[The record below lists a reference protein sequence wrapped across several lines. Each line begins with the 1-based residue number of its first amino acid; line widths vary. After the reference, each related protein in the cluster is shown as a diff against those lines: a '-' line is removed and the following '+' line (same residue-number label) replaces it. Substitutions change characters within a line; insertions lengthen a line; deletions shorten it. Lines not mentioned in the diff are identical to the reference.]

1 MYIFTGF
8 ISEYIR
14 TIGDKLILMALPNK
28 GRISEP
34 INNILEKAGLKM
46 TVQGRSLFAKTVD
59 ENINVMFAR
68 ARDIPEFIADGV
80 ADVGITGYDLIL
92 ERDVENKVEFLLDFN
107 FGKANLVIAAP
118 EDSGINSIGD
128 IKNGMRIATEFPHL
142 TDKYLKSKNLK
153 LEIIELSGA
162 TEIAPFIGVA
172 DLISDLTSTGT
183 TLKLNHLKPID
194 TIVSSTTRL
203 IANKKSLKNPEKQSK
218 INQIVSGIKSVLYA
232 QTKRLIMMN
241 APKDKLN
248 KIKDVIPGMSGP
260 TISEVLSNENMVAIH
275 VVVDEKEVFHIVSKL
290 EELGAKDILVVPIER
305 IL

>member
-1 MYIFTGF
+1 M
-8 ISEYIR
+8 
-14 TIGDKLILMALPNK
+14 IGDILILLALPNK

-34 INNILEKAGLKM
+34 INKILGKAGLKM

-59 ENINVMFAR
+59 KDINVMFAR
-68 ARDIPEFIADGV
+68 ARDIPEFVADGV

-92 ERDVENKVEFLLDFN
+92 ERGVEDRIEFLLDFE

-118 EDSGINSIGD
+118 EDSNINSIDD
-128 IKNGMRIATEFPHL
+128 IKDGMKIATEFPHL
-142 TDKYLKSKNLK
+142 TEKYLKSKNLN

-183 TLKLNHLKPID
+183 TLKLNRLKPIE

-203 IANKKSLKNPEKQSK
+203 IANKDSINNPEKQAK

-241 APKDKLN
+241 APKDKVN
-248 KIKDVIPGMSGP
+248 EIKNIIPGMSGP
-260 TISEVLSNENMVAIH
+260 TISEVLSNDGMVAIH
-275 VVVDEKEVFHIVSKL
+275 VVIDEKEVFHVVAKL

>member
-1 MYIFTGF
+1 M
-8 ISEYIR
+8 
-14 TIGDKLILMALPNK
+14 ILLAIPNK

-34 INNILEKAGLKM
+34 VNKILEKAGLKM
-46 TVQGRSLFAKTVD
+46 TIKGRSLFAKTID

-68 ARDIPEFIADGV
+68 ARDIPEFVADGV
-80 ADVGITGYDLIL
+80 ADLGITGYDLVL
-92 ERDVENKVEFLLDFN
+92 ERGVENRVEFLLDFN

-118 EDSGINSIGD
+118 EDSNISSIQD
-128 IKNGMRIATEFPHL
+128 LKSGMKIATEFPNI
-142 TDKYLKSKNLK
+142 TKKYLESKNLNM
-153 LEIIELSGA
+153 EIIELSGA

-183 TLKLNHLKPID
+183 TLKLNRLKPID

-203 IANKKSLKNPEKQSK
+203 IANRDSIKDPKKQNK

-241 APKDKLN
+241 APKEILED
-248 KIKDVIPGMSGP
+248 IKKVLPGMSGP
-260 TISEVLSNENMVAIH
+260 TISKVLSDDSIVAIH
-275 VVVDEKEVFHIVSKL
+275 AVIDEREVFSTVAKL
-290 EELGAKDILVVPIER
+290 EELGAKDILIIPIER

>member
-1 MYIFTGF
+1 M
-8 ISEYIR
+8 
-14 TIGDKLILMALPNK
+14 LILLAIPNK

-34 INNILEKAGLKM
+34 VNKILEKAGLKM
-46 TVQGRSLFAKTVD
+46 TIKGRSLFAKTID

-68 ARDIPEFIADGV
+68 ARDIPEFVADGV
-80 ADVGITGYDLIL
+80 ADLGVTGYDLVL
-92 ERDVENKVEFLLDFN
+92 ERGVEDRIEFLLDFN

-118 EDSGINSIGD
+118 EDSNISSIYD
-128 IKNGMRIATEFPHL
+128 LKNGMKIATEFPNI
-142 TDKYLKSKNLK
+142 TKKYLESKNLNM
-153 LEIIELSGA
+153 EIIELSGA

-183 TLKLNHLKPID
+183 TLKLNRLKPID

-203 IANKKSLKNPEKQSK
+203 IANRDSIKDPKKQSK

-241 APKDKLN
+241 APKEILED
-248 KIKDVIPGMSGP
+248 IKKVLPGMSGP
-260 TISEVLSNENMVAIH
+260 TISKVLSDDSIVAIH
-275 VVVDEKEVFHIVSKL
+275 AVIDEREVFSTVAKL
-290 EELGAKDILVVPIER
+290 EELGAKDILIIPIER